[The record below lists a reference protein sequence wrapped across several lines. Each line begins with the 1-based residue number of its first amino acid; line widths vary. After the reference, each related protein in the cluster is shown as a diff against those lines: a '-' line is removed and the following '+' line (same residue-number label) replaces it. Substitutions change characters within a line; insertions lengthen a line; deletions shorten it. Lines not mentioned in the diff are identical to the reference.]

1 MVDAI
6 DRGVRGIL
14 FASVLVAMLAL
25 YAAAGTAAAQSAPD
39 CSEVEYTGDGTSGNP
54 YEISNL
60 SELQCI
66 EEHDLGATYRL
77 VSDVDALRTAQW
89 NGGAGFDPIGFPQN
103 ETGFSG
109 KFDGGGHNITRLSI
123 NRSGRL
129 VDFGL
134 FGRVTG
140 SGTVKNVS
148 IVDAVVRGDS
158 GVGALVGFNEGTVE
172 RSSAS
177 GVVHGSGNAIGGLVG
192 SNFGGTISK
201 SFADVTVDGTLGTSG
216 VGGLS
221 GANTD
226 GLIEDS
232 YAVSDV
238 DGASYVGGLVGANY
252 GRITT
257 SYTASDVDDDGS
269 GSRMGGIVGVK
280 DGTVEGSYWDVNAT
294 ELSTSPAGIGLTT
307 EEMTGNSSVKNMS
320 GLDFDRTWE
329 RTDGYPKLSWELR
342 TDDLDEGTGTGTD
355 MIPDTGFATVLLA
368 LIAVILLILVSV
380 IAMKRRE

>member
-39 CSEVEYTGDGTSGNP
+39 CSEVEYTGDGTSGDP
-54 YEISNL
+54 HEISNL

-109 KFDGGGHNITRLSI
+109 TFDGGGHNITRLSI

-148 IVDAVVRGDS
+148 IVDAVIRGDS

-192 SNFGGTISK
+192 SNFGRISK

-226 GLIEDS
+226 GLIEES

-238 DGASYVGGLVGANY
+238 DGATYVGGLIGANY
-252 GRITT
+252 GRIAR
-257 SYTASDVDDDGS
+257 SYTASDVDADGS
-269 GSRMGGIVGVK
+269 GREGGLVGVN
-280 DGTVEGSYWDVNAT
+280 EGNVDSSYWDTDAT
-294 ELSTSPAGIGLTT
+294 GPPSSPAGIGLTT
-307 EEMTGNSSVKNMS
+307 QEMTGNSSLDNMS

-342 TDDLDEGTGTGTD
+342 TDDPDEGTGTGTD
-355 MIPDTGFATVLLA
+355 MVPDAGFTTVLLA